1 MGAGAASSERPLS
14 MLDIRGQTDN
24 VYRVDGVI
32 MLSQKA
38 KYALHAL
45 LYLADRTAGEP
56 TQIAEI
62 AESQHMPRKFL
73 ELILLELKRHGL
85 VRSIRGKHGGYT
97 LAKPPET
104 ITFGQVVRYI
114 DGPLALVP
122 CASKT
127 AYRRCE
133 DCLSEAECPIR
144 DTMRKARD
152 AVSRVLDNS
161 NLAEAIR
168 RPHYRIDIGAGI

>member
-1 MGAGAASSERPLS
+1 
-14 MLDIRGQTDN
+14 
-24 VYRVDGVI
+24 

-45 LYLADRTAGEP
+45 LYLADRPAGEP
-56 TQIAEI
+56 IQIAEI

-85 VRSIRGKHGGYT
+85 VRSVRGKHGGYI
-97 LAKPPET
+97 LAKPPEA

-122 CASKT
+122 CASRT
-127 AYRRCE
+127 AYRRCD
-133 DCLSEAECPIR
+133 DCRSEAECSIR
-144 DTMRKARD
+144 DTMCKARD
-152 AVSRVLDNS
+152 SVAQVLDS
-161 NLAEAIR
+161 ATLAEAIR

>member
-1 MGAGAASSERPLS
+1 
-14 MLDIRGQTDN
+14 
-24 VYRVDGVI
+24 

-45 LYLADRTAGEP
+45 LYLADQPVGEP

-62 AESQHMPRKFL
+62 AKSQHMPRKFL

-97 LAKPPET
+97 LAKSPEA
-104 ITFGQVVRYI
+104 ITFGEVVRYV

-127 AYRRCE
+127 AYRRCK
-133 DCLSEAECPIR
+133 DCQSEAECAIR
-144 DTMRKARD
+144 DTMCRARD
-152 AVSRVLDNS
+152 SVSRVLDS
-161 NLAEAIR
+161 STLAEAIR
-168 RPHYRIDIGAGI
+168 RPQQRSDTGAGI

>member
-1 MGAGAASSERPLS
+1 
-14 MLDIRGQTDN
+14 
-24 VYRVDGVI
+24 

-45 LYLADRTAGEP
+45 LYLADHTAGEP
-56 TQIAEI
+56 VQIAEI

-133 DCLSEAECPIR
+133 DCLSETECPIR
-144 DTMRKARD
+144 ESMRKARD

-168 RPHYRIDIGAGI
+168 RPPHRIDIGAGI

>member
-1 MGAGAASSERPLS
+1 
-14 MLDIRGQTDN
+14 
-24 VYRVDGVI
+24 

-45 LYLADRTAGEP
+45 LYLADRP
-56 TQIAEI
+56 TSAPTPIAEI
-62 AESQHMPRKFL
+62 AQSQHMPRKFL

-97 LAKPPET
+97 LAKPPEA

-133 DCLSEAECPIR
+133 DCRSEAECPIR
-144 DTMRKARD
+144 DTMCKARD
-152 AVSRVLDNS
+152 SASRILDS
-161 NLAEAIR
+161 ATLAEAIR
-168 RPHYRIDIGAGI
+168 RPQYRIDIGAGI

>member
-1 MGAGAASSERPLS
+1 
-14 MLDIRGQTDN
+14 
-24 VYRVDGVI
+24 
-32 MLSQKA
+32 
-38 KYALHAL
+38 
-45 LYLADRTAGEP
+45 
-56 TQIAEI
+56 
-62 AESQHMPRKFL
+62 
-73 ELILLELKRHGL
+73 
-85 VRSIRGKHGGYT
+85 
-97 LAKPPET
+97 
-104 ITFGQVVRYI
+104 VRYI

-168 RPHYRIDIGAGI
+168 RPHHRIDIGAGI

>member
-1 MGAGAASSERPLS
+1 M
-14 MLDIRGQTDN
+14 I
-24 VYRVDGVI
+24 
-32 MLSQKA
+32 SQKA

-45 LYLADRTAGEP
+45 LYLADQTAGEP
-56 TQIAEI
+56 VQIAEI

-85 VRSIRGKHGGYT
+85 VRSISGKHGGYT
-97 LAKPPET
+97 LAKQPET

-168 RPHYRIDIGAGI
+168 RPNHRIDIGAGI

>member
-1 MGAGAASSERPLS
+1 
-14 MLDIRGQTDN
+14 
-24 VYRVDGVI
+24 
-32 MLSQKA
+32 MLSHKA

-45 LYLADRTAGEP
+45 LFLADRPAGEP

-62 AESQHMPRKFL
+62 AQSQHMPRKFL

-85 VRSIRGKHGGYT
+85 VRSVRGKHGGYT
-97 LAKPPET
+97 LAKLPEA

-133 DCLSEAECPIR
+133 DCRSEAECPIR

-152 AVSRVLDNS
+152 SASRILDS
-161 NLAEAIR
+161 ATLAEAIR
-168 RPHYRIDIGAGI
+168 RPQHRIDIGAGI

>member
-1 MGAGAASSERPLS
+1 
-14 MLDIRGQTDN
+14 MLDITGQTDN

-62 AESQHMPRKFL
+62 AESQRMPRKFL

-127 AYRRCE
+127 AYRRCG
-133 DCLSEAECPIR
+133 DCLSEAECSIR

-168 RPHYRIDIGAGI
+168 RPHHRIDIGAGI

>member
-1 MGAGAASSERPLS
+1 
-14 MLDIRGQTDN
+14 
-24 VYRVDGVI
+24 

-45 LYLADRTAGEP
+45 LYLAEQPVGEP

-133 DCLSEAECPIR
+133 DCLSESECPIR
-144 DTMRKARD
+144 DTMRKTRD
-152 AVSRVLDNS
+152 AVARPPLVARATLLRVPRS
-161 NLAEAIR
+161 YASTSTTR
-168 RPHYRIDIGAGI
+168 RCFAASATWPK

>member
-1 MGAGAASSERPLS
+1 
-14 MLDIRGQTDN
+14 
-24 VYRVDGVI
+24 

-45 LYLADRTAGEP
+45 LYLAERPVGEP
-56 TQIAEI
+56 IQIAEI

-85 VRSIRGKHGGYT
+85 VRSVRGKHGGYT
-97 LAKPPET
+97 LAKPPEA

-127 AYRRCE
+127 AYRRCD
-133 DCLSEAECPIR
+133 DCRSEAECSMR

-152 AVSRVLDNS
+152 SVARVLDS
-161 NLAEAIR
+161 ATLAEAIR

>member
-1 MGAGAASSERPLS
+1 
-14 MLDIRGQTDN
+14 
-24 VYRVDGVI
+24 

-45 LYLADRTAGEP
+45 LFLADRPAGEP

-62 AESQHMPRKFL
+62 AKSQHMPRKFL

-97 LAKPPET
+97 LAKPPEA

-127 AYRRCE
+127 AYRRCD
-133 DCLSEAECPIR
+133 DCRSETECSMR
-144 DTMRKARD
+144 ETMRKARD
-152 AVSRVLDNS
+152 SVARVLDGAT
-161 NLAEAIR
+161 LAEAIR

>member
-1 MGAGAASSERPLS
+1 
-14 MLDIRGQTDN
+14 
-24 VYRVDGVI
+24 

-45 LYLADRTAGEP
+45 LYLADQTTGEP

-144 DTMRKARD
+144 EAMR
-152 AVSRVLDNS
+152 
-161 NLAEAIR
+161 
-168 RPHYRIDIGAGI
+168 

>member
-1 MGAGAASSERPLS
+1 
-14 MLDIRGQTDN
+14 
-24 VYRVDGVI
+24 

-45 LYLADRTAGEP
+45 LYLADRPAGEP

-62 AESQHMPRKFL
+62 AESQQMPRKFL

-85 VRSIRGKHGGYT
+85 VRSTRGKHGGYA
-97 LAKPPET
+97 LAKPAES
-104 ITFGQVVRYI
+104 ISFGQVVRYI

-122 CASKT
+122 CASRT

-133 DCLSEAECPIR
+133 DCLSEDVCPIR
-144 DTMRKARD
+144 DTMRRARD
-152 AVSRVLDNS
+152 AVARVLDNM
-161 NLAEAIR
+161 NLADAIR
-168 RPHYRIDIGAGI
+168 QPQLRIDIGAGI

>member
-1 MGAGAASSERPLS
+1 
-14 MLDIRGQTDN
+14 MLDIIRQTDN

-45 LYLADRTAGEP
+45 LYLADQTAGEP

-144 DTMRKARD
+144 DSMRKARD

-168 RPHYRIDIGAGI
+168 RPHHRIDIGAGI